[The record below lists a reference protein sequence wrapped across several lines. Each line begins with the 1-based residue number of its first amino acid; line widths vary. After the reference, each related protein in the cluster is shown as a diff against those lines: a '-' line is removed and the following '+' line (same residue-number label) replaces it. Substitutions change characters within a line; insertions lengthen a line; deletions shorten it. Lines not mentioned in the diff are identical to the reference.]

1 MGIGMLLNHDP
12 MLAINVTDCPS
23 NLVKFLTLEILMKPK
38 DSENSESLL
47 SLAASL
53 LGGQFHWI

>member
-1 MGIGMLLNHDP
+1 MLLNHDP